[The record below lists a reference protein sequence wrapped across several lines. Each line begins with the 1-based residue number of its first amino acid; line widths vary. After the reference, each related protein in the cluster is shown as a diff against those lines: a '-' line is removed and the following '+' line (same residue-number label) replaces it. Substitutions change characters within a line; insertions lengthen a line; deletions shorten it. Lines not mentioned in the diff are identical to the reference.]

1 MTLLAAPLVRILDV
15 AERLA
20 QGRATPAEVHEALSR
35 ARDFCLEGRSL
46 FALVSPGLLRTPE
59 VDRILEECRQDLDA
73 QEEALTAL
81 EEALKGS
88 EEFRIGRAAQRLRE
102 AASRLARGYGAL
114 HEEEKKERIYSPFP
128 AVDHFLKVGLN
139 VLEGHVG
146 RSELTERFPPVV
158 ALVGRLER
166 DLRRFE
172 VLYGAV
178 EVARPMAGLVKS
190 MQAGL
195 GALVESFESGRQSA
209 LADGLKLLGRGSAA
223 AHELLAEMDRVAAAS
238 RLGGHAYL
246 DELRRALDCHSE
258 GRLPWALVRDAWQL
272 VQGAERHYRQEL
284 DAFRR
289 FPLYPFLEADE
300 APARAALDRVR
311 AELDRLQPALDQES
325 APDVAALEPAFDALA
340 SQVAHLWDRTEEEMG
355 RYSEAPAFQEL
366 RERVGRALSG
376 EPAGLLLRQQLS
388 SFHEAQQELAHQA
401 ALGGLEGGL
410 GSEMVSLLAVQDQAW
425 QVMISSL
432 EGPDLAVLRRG
443 WDLLEATMPRMIEIV
458 RGMREA
464 LEKAR
469 PAAPT
474 GMACMRCG
482 HANPPGARYCGG
494 CSAVLPEVFQAP
506 TDYTD
511 ILGGGASEA
520 GTRLSN
526 LERLLTGYEV
536 GQVEGEEVLAEV
548 VASEQMSERVLRA
561 LEQEGGRVQTDQEA
575 AFARRFRELA
585 CDDAQGLA
593 LLRKGLEDGDLSAAW
608 QGLEVCRVAEQ
619 AVLGLKQQ
627 IEAVMVSEAG

>member
-15 AERLA
+15 ADRLA
-20 QGRATPAEVHEALSR
+20 EGQATVAELHEALPL

-46 FALVSPGLLRTPE
+46 FALVSPGLLRSPE
-59 VDRILEECRQDLDA
+59 VDRILDECREDLDA
-73 QEEALTAL
+73 QDEALTAL
-81 EEALKGS
+81 EEALKDS
-88 EEFRIGRAAQRLRE
+88 EEPRVRRAAERLRE
-102 AASRLARGYGAL
+102 AATRLARGYGAL

-128 AVDHFLKVGLN
+128 ALDHFLKVGLN
-139 VLEGHVG
+139 VLEGRVH
-146 RSELTERFPPVV
+146 RRELTERFPPVV

-166 DLRRFE
+166 DLQRFE

-178 EVARPMAGLVKS
+178 EVARPMVGLVKS
-190 MQAGL
+190 MQAGV
-195 GALVESFESGRQSA
+195 GALVDYFESGSKSA

-238 RLGGHAYL
+238 RRGGHPYL
-246 DELRRALDCHSE
+246 EEMQRALACHSE

-289 FPLYPFLEADE
+289 FPLHPFLEADE
-300 APARAALDRVR
+300 VPARKALDRVQ
-311 AELDRLQPALDQES
+311 AELDDLQPALDQES
-325 APDVAALEPAFDALA
+325 TPDLAGLELAFDALA
-340 SQVAHLWDRTEEEMG
+340 AEVAHLWDRIEEEMG

-388 SFHEAQQELAHQA
+388 SFHEAQRELALQA
-401 ALGGLEGGL
+401 AQGGLEGGL
-410 GSEMVSLLAVQDQAW
+410 GSELVSLLAVQDQAW
-425 QVMISSL
+425 QVMVSSL
-432 EGPDLAVLRRG
+432 DGPDLAVLRRG

-464 LEKAR
+464 LQQAR
-469 PAAPT
+469 PALPM

-482 HANPPGARYCGG
+482 HANPPGARYCGS

-506 TDYTD
+506 TEYTD

-526 LERLLTGYEV
+526 VERLLTGYEL
-536 GQVEGEEVLAEV
+536 GQVEPEEILTELAALE
-548 VASEQMSERVLRA
+548 EMSGRVLRA
-561 LEQEGGRVQTDQEA
+561 LEHEGARLQTDREA
-575 AFARRFRELA
+575 AFAGRFHELA

-593 LLRKGLEDGDLSAAW
+593 LLRQGLENGNSSVAW

-619 AVLGLKQQ
+619 AALGLKQQ
-627 IEAVMVSEAG
+627 IDAALAAEPG